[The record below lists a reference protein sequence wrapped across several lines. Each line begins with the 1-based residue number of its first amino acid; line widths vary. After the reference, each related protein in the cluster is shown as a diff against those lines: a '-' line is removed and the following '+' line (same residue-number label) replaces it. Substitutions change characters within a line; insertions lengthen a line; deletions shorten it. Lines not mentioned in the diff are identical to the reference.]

1 MKNRI
6 SNTEKALF
14 IKKTLPKIGRK
25 RFLIFYIKLAE
36 AIINEDNRKINEVY
50 KALVHLGNMRLTKK
64 KYVYLQK
71 TSLWTMDIY

>member
-1 MKNRI
+1 MKNQI

-36 AIINEDNRKINEVY
+36 ALINEDSRQIDEVY
-50 KALVHLGNMRLTKK
+50 KALSHLGNMRLTKK

-71 TSLWTMDIY
+71 TSLWTRDIF

>member
-1 MKNRI
+1 MKNQI

-25 RFLIFYIKLAE
+25 RFLLFYIKLAE
-36 AIINEDNRKINEVY
+36 ALINEDSRQIDEVY

-64 KYVYLQK
+64 KYVYHQK
-71 TSLWTMDIY
+71 TLSWTRDIY

>member
-1 MKNRI
+1 MKNQI

-36 AIINEDNRKINEVY
+36 ALINEDSRQIDEVY

-71 TSLWTMDIY
+71 TSLWTRDIF